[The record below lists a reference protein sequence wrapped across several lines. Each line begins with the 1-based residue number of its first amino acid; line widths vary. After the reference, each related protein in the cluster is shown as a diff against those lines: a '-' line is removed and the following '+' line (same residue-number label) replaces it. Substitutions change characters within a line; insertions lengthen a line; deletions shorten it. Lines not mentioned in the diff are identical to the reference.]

1 MSEHVIHTRAD
12 GLLAGTTAAEVA
24 EIARAAAASERVVI
38 HVHGGLVG
46 TDRGMAIAARL
57 APEYERAGA
66 FPVFFVWGSGLLE
79 TISGNLREILL
90 EDLGRRLLRWLLR
103 FTVGKLSDTAG
114 SRAGTEL
121 TLPYEME
128 VNAELRSR
136 DSGQEPYAGLRA
148 RAELP
153 PVGAGER
160 EQFEQAVGT
169 DDELAAALEAVLAGR
184 HDAGTRGATAA
195 GPARTLMS
203 PEVLAELDPDGGA
216 GERGLISTALLAKK
230 AGAVFAAVIA
240 RFRSG
245 TDHGVYPTVVEEM
258 LREFYLANC
267 GAAVWAAMK
276 RDTADT
282 FIADDRD
289 RGGALFLRE
298 LRAAAGRPELSVV
311 GHSTGAV
318 FIDHLLDAMAEGGGD
333 LRLRN
338 VVMLAPACT
347 FDHLAAALRHQHLV
361 DRFRLFTMDDA
372 SECKDHL
379 VPGLYPRSLLYLVSG
394 VLERDSSGASVVV
407 PVAGLQRYHTGERF
421 AGIEPVRAVR
431 DYLGKEPGRLVWS
444 PSPPDALA
452 GLRARANSHGGFDDD
467 PDVLDSIRALVA
479 AR

>member
-1 MSEHVIHTRAD
+1 MHVIHTGRD
-12 GLLAGTTAAEVA
+12 GLLAGTSAAEVA

-57 APEYERAGA
+57 TPEYQRAGA
-66 FPVFFVWGSGLLE
+66 YPVFFVWSSGLLE
-79 TISGNLREILL
+79 TITGNLREILL

-103 FTVGKLSDTAG
+103 YTVGMLSDRAG
-114 SRAGTEL
+114 GRAGTEL

-128 VNAELRSR
+128 VNAELRAR
-136 DSGQEPYAGLRA
+136 DSGHEPYAGLRA
-148 RAELP
+148 RADLP
-153 PVGAGER
+153 PVGPSER

-169 DDELAAALEAVLAGR
+169 DDELAAELAAVLAGR
-184 HDAGTRGATAA
+184 HDSGGTRSATAA
-195 GPARTLMS
+195 RPVRTLMS
-203 PEVLAELDPDGGA
+203 PDVLAEIDPGGGA
-216 GERGLISTALLAKK
+216 GERGLVSTALLAKK
-230 AGAVFAAVIA
+230 AAAVFGAVVA
-240 RFRSG
+240 RFRAG
-245 TDHGVYPTVVEEM
+245 TDHGVYPTVVEEL

-282 FIADDRD
+282 FIADGKD

-298 LRAAAGRPELSVV
+298 LRAATGRPELSVV

-318 FIDHLLDAMAEGGGD
+318 FIDHLLDALAAGEGD

-347 FDHLAAALRHQHLV
+347 FDHLAGALRHEQLV

-394 VLERDSSGASVVV
+394 VLERDAGGASAVV

-421 AGIEPVRAVR
+421 AAIASVRTVR
-431 DYLGKEPGRLVWS
+431 DYLGKEPDRLVWS

-452 GLRARANSHGGFDDD
+452 GLRARASSHGGFDDD
-467 PDVLDSIRALVA
+467 PDVLDSIRVLVA
-479 AR
+479 P